1 VFLGGGSQVL
11 HKQIETSPEFKY
23 IEFIDNI
30 KANAVGYAMLVKA
43 KLKKQ

>member
-1 VFLGGGSQVL
+1 VFLGGGSQIL
-11 HKQIETSPEFKY
+11 YEQIKSSPDFKY

-43 KLKKQ
+43 KLKRQ